1 MALRMIVAW
10 MATVGIVV
18 FVALV
23 VEIITTTHTVRV
35 GDVVTDHPNCSQIGI
50 EILKDG
56 GNAVDAAVAAGLCLT
71 VTTPSRAG
79 LGGGGVMMIHEL
91 RLNKTV
97 VIDFQEKSPAR
108 LAIQKFQDNP
118 NITLWGKRSVGVP
131 GLVAGLHHAQQQYGS
146 NAIRFKCCSWGD
158 LVDKT
163 LNLLEKG
170 FQMDNGWTDR
180 VKNKQLSQQLS
191 QFINQGGYSQP
202 KSKFNTD
209 IITTFNSFIYKDPL
223 KNFYNDTISR
233 VMVRDTDGHLSRAD
247 LSSYTV
253 VEREALTSD
262 IGEHR
267 VITSP
272 APTSGPELLA
282 LLNTM
287 EKLVS
292 EADTSGVFETDEYFE
307 KITQAM
313 ENIHLQQRLLGDP
326 AGELANQNKSGNYFS
341 PEQRT
346 AFLISKENVDKLMSD
361 QPRSGLPISAND
373 YFQTGTQVSVMDDKD
388 LYVSMILSL
397 NGEFGSGEFSSGFLL
412 NNALASFDQSN
423 LGEARGGEV
432 GSNQF
437 REAARP
443 LYRAAPVVTLNR
455 EHTCATRLVTGSVLA
470 EVTAQVLGP
479 VLLANY
485 SDFTSLVREPRLV
498 IVNNHL
504 EVHDSGQFK
513 TSNLLK
519 YASKANIPELDQNN
533 PDNPVSSFNLL
544 EKTIDTIHGHSQNP
558 IFRGQWRT
566 LKP

>member
-50 EILKDG
+50 EILQDG

-71 VTTPSRAG
+71 VTMPSRAG
-79 LGGGGVMMIHEL
+79 LGGGGVMMVHQL
-91 RLNKTV
+91 RSNKTI
-97 VIDFQEKSPAR
+97 VIDFQEKSPER
-108 LAIQKFQDNP
+108 LPIQKFQDNP
-118 NITLWGKRSVGVP
+118 KIALWGKRSVGVP
-131 GLVAGLHHAQQQYGS
+131 GLVAGLYHAQQQYGS
-146 NAIRFKCCSWGD
+146 NAIRLKCCSWGD

-163 LNLLEKG
+163 VNLLQSG
-170 FQMDNGWTDR
+170 FQIDDSWKDWA
-180 VKNKQLSQQLS
+180 KNKPLSKNKKLI
-191 QFINQGGYSQP
+191 QFINQGGYSKPQ
-202 KSKFNTD
+202 FNDD
-209 IITTFNSFIYKDPL
+209 IMKTFNIIYKDPL

-233 VMVRDTDGHLSRAD
+233 NMTRDTDGHLSRTD
-247 LSSYTV
+247 MGSYTME
-253 VEREALTSD
+253 EREALTSD
-262 IGEHR
+262 IGDHR

-272 APTSGPELLA
+272 APTAGPELLA

-292 EADTSGVFETDEYFE
+292 EADTSGVFESDEYFE

-313 ENIHLQQRLLGDP
+313 ENIHIQQRLLGDP

-346 AFLISKENVDKLMSD
+346 AFLVSKENVDKLMSD
-361 QPRSGLPISAND
+361 PPRSGLPISAND

-388 LYVSMILSL
+388 FYVSMILSL

-412 NNALASFDQSN
+412 NNALASFDLTN

-443 LYRAAPVVTLNR
+443 LYRAAPVVTLHR
-455 EHTCATRLVTGSVLA
+455 EHTCGTRLVTGSLLA

-479 VLLANY
+479 VLLANF
-485 SDFTSLVREPRLV
+485 SDFTSLVGEPRLV
-498 IVNNHL
+498 LVNNQL
-504 EVHDSGQFK
+504 EIHDSGRFK
-513 TSNLLK
+513 NSNLLK
-519 YASKANIPELDQNN
+519 YASKSKIPELDQNT
-533 PDNPVSSFNLL
+533 PVSSFNLL
-544 EKTIDTIHGHSQNP
+544 EKTIDTIHGHSQNSQ
-558 IFRGQWRT
+558 FRGQWRT

>member
-50 EILKDG
+50 EILQDG

-79 LGGGGVMMIHEL
+79 LGGGGVMMVHQL
-91 RLNKTV
+91 RSNRTI
-97 VIDFQEKSPAR
+97 VIDFQEKSPDR
-108 LAIQKFQDNP
+108 LPIQKFQDNP
-118 NITLWGKRSVGVP
+118 KIALWGKRSVGVP
-131 GLVAGLHHAQQQYGS
+131 GLVAGLYHAQQQYGS
-146 NAIRFKCCSWGD
+146 NAIRLKCCSWGD

-163 LNLLEKG
+163 LNLLQSG
-170 FQMDNGWTDR
+170 FQVDDR
-180 VKNKQLSQQLS
+180 WNDLAKNEPLSQKLS
-191 QFINQGGYSQP
+191 QFIKQGGYSQP
-202 KSKFNTD
+202 QFNEE
-209 IITTFNSFIYKDPL
+209 IMNTFNIIYKDPL
-223 KNFYNDTISR
+223 KNFYNGTISIN
-233 VMVRDTDGHLSRAD
+233 MTRDTDGHLSRTD
-247 LSSYTV
+247 MGSYTV
-253 VEREALTSD
+253 EEREALTSD
-262 IGEHR
+262 IGDHR

-272 APTSGPELLA
+272 APTAGPELLA

-292 EADTSGVFETDEYFE
+292 EADTSGVFESDEYFE

-326 AGELANQNKSGNYFS
+326 AGELANLNKSGNYFS

-346 AFLISKENVDKLMSD
+346 AFLVSKENVDKLMSD
-361 QPRSGLPISAND
+361 PPRSGLPISAND
-373 YFQTGTQVSVMDDKD
+373 YLQTGTQVSVMDDKD
-388 LYVSMILSL
+388 FYVSMILSL

-412 NNALASFDQSN
+412 NNALASFDLTN

-455 EHTCATRLVTGSVLA
+455 EHTCGTRLVTGSLLA

-498 IVNNHL
+498 LVNNQL
-504 EVHDSGQFK
+504 EVHDSGRFK
-513 TSNLLK
+513 NSNLLK
-519 YASKANIPELDQNN
+519 YASKSNIPDLDLST
-533 PDNPVSSFNLL
+533 PVSSFNLL
-544 EKTIDTIHGHSQNP
+544 EKTIDTIHGHSQNSQ
-558 IFRGQWRT
+558 FRGQWRT